1 MAKNK
6 PEKVEQ
12 DQEKTD
18 LEARAELE
26 LWPDDTDPAMR
37 ELMEAHQ
44 IMGPKAMFD
53 NWERTQ
59 SIIEAH
65 GFKWMP
71 PE

>member
-1 MAKNK
+1 MAKSK
-6 PEKVEQ
+6 PEKFEEPEQ
-12 DQEKTD
+12 KSE
-18 LEARAELE
+18 LELRAELE

-37 ELMEAHQ
+37 ELMESHQ

-53 NWERTQ
+53 NWERSQ

-65 GFKWMP
+65 GFKWVA